1 MEDMAARG
9 VKYVDCYGV
18 DNALVS
24 MCILREII
32 LFYFPFLFLTSAMG
46 IGSCCR
52 SDILRVLH

>member
-24 MCILREII
+24 MFILRDI
-32 LFYFPFLFLTSAMG
+32 LLFCFLFLFLTKDKF

-52 SDILRVLH
+52 SDIPRVLH